1 MTANSIQQQFL
12 RIDHLLSAMEQR
24 LDIRLPLL
32 PATPLQT
39 AFELPENNLISFQS
53 LREVEAGRWFLLA
66 DRIYALRLPHRHTG
80 ELKFVVSMPPDSR
93 LAIHH
98 HDCQEELILLSGGL
112 RLNGGLVEQS
122 IIVSAGEEHELWSEG
137 GSLFLMEFFLA

>member
-1 MTANSIQQQFL
+1 MTTNTIQQQFI

-32 PATPLQT
+32 PATPLQA
-39 AFELPENNLISFQS
+39 AFELQENNLISFQS
-53 LREVEAGRWFLLA
+53 LSQVEPGRWFLLA
-66 DRIYALRLPHRHTG
+66 DRIYALRLPHRHEG
-80 ELKFVVSMPPDSR
+80 EMKFVVSMPPDSR

-112 RLNGGLVEQS
+112 RLNGKLVQQS
-122 IIVSAGEEHELWSEG
+122 IVIPAGEEHEVWSEG
-137 GSLFLMEFFLA
+137 GSLFLMEFFLG